1 VRQAVIVAGG
11 TGSRLRSEGINTPKL
26 LLTIGEKR
34 VIDYLILEL
43 EREAFTDVLFILGD
57 GNSEV
62 IESLDRLNTRIRIK
76 FTIEEH
82 RKGTFGA
89 LEQSQSML
97 VDKFVVIFGDLL
109 LINANVGG
117 ILNHFINSNFDIA
130 VFCKN
135 TDHPQD
141 SDLIALDEE
150 FTVNEISRYPH
161 VPEWATSSIALAG
174 VFYFSKKVIVENSGK
189 DIKDISKDLLPSI
202 MDQRPIRGYF
212 HQGIVRDL
220 GTVQRLRHARTLESS
235 GHYSL
240 SDSPMLLLDRDG
252 VLNIDKGYV
261 VSIENV
267 TLTEFARPLIDLI
280 RKRNWRYGIV
290 TNQPAIA
297 RGMISESKAFQL
309 TQKIH
314 DLAAGDSLDFQDIFL
329 CPHHPDSGFAE
340 EVAHLKIKCFCRKPS
355 PGLLLASLD
364 QLKMRATSTLMI
376 GDNISDVQAARA
388 IGAEA
393 LHIHNSAK
401 DKDCTSKSNFKCAS
415 PSQVIA
421 AVDSWGTH
429 DRF

>member
-1 VRQAVIVAGG
+1 
-11 TGSRLRSEGINTPKL
+11 
-26 LLTIGEKR
+26 
-34 VIDYLILEL
+34 
-43 EREAFTDVLFILGD
+43 
-57 GNSEV
+57 
-62 IESLDRLNTRIRIK
+62 
-76 FTIEEH
+76 
-82 RKGTFGA
+82 
-89 LEQSQSML
+89 
-97 VDKFVVIFGDLL
+97 
-109 LINANVGG
+109 
-117 ILNHFINSNFDIA
+117 
-130 VFCKN
+130 
-135 TDHPQD
+135 
-141 SDLIALDEE
+141 
-150 FTVNEISRYPH
+150 
-161 VPEWATSSIALAG
+161 
-174 VFYFSKKVIVENSGK
+174 
-189 DIKDISKDLLPSI
+189 
-202 MDQRPIRGYF
+202 
-212 HQGIVRDL
+212 
-220 GTVQRLRHARTLESS
+220 
-235 GHYSL
+235 
-240 SDSPMLLLDRDG
+240 
-252 VLNIDKGYV
+252 
-261 VSIENV
+261 
-267 TLTEFARPLIDLI
+267 LTEFARPLIDLI

-415 PSQVIA
+415 PSQVIE

>member
-1 VRQAVIVAGG
+1 MRQAVIVAGG

-26 LLTIGEKR
+26 LLSIGEKR
-34 VIDYLILEL
+34 VLDYLILEL
-43 EREAFTDVLFILGD
+43 EREEFTDVLFILGD

-89 LEQSQSML
+89 LEQAQSML

-109 LINANVGG
+109 LINANIGG
-117 ILNHFINSNFDIA
+117 ILNHFINSNFNSA

-141 SDLIALDEE
+141 SDLISLDED
-150 FTVNEISRYPH
+150 FIVNRISRYPH
-161 VPEWATSSIALAG
+161 VPEVTTSSIALAG

-189 DIKDISKDLLPSI
+189 DVKDISKDLLPLI
-202 MDQRPIRGYF
+202 KDQTPIRGY
-212 HQGIVRDL
+212 L

-235 GHYSL
+235 SLFSL
-240 SDSPMLLLDRDG
+240 SESPMLLLDRDG

-261 VSIENV
+261 VSIEDV
-267 TLTEFARPLIDLI
+267 TLTEFAPPLIDLI

-309 TQKIH
+309 TQDIH
-314 DLAAGDSLDFQDIFL
+314 DLAAGGSSEFQDIFL

-355 PGLLLASLD
+355 PGLLLGSLD

-376 GDNISDVQAARA
+376 GDNMSDVQAARA
-388 IGAEA
+388 IGAQA
-393 LHIHNSAK
+393 LHIHNGVENM
-401 DKDCTSKSNFKCAS
+401 DCTSKSNYKCVS
-415 PSQVIA
+415 PSQVIE

-429 DRF
+429 DSF